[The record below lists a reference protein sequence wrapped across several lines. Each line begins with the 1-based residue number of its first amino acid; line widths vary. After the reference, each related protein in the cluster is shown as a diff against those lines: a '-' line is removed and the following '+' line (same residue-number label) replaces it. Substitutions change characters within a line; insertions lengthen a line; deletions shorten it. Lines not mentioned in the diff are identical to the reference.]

1 MTATSQIYL
10 FKIKI
15 EETQHLTPL
24 PLYSFSPHCSVYIS
38 PVTEKENFFDNQGLI
53 KLMIISFFLL
63 TSSFDSRAIMSGEIR
78 SQSLLGV

>member
-63 TSSFDSRAIMSGEIR
+63 TSFDSRAIMSGEIR